1 MKAIQ
6 SVARYF
12 PDKCGGIQVHLSEL
26 MPEMLKYGVES
37 KMAASQDSPQENT
50 YEHKGVEVYRYP
62 VFPEPKSEPNYGQFP
77 HGGFEQFASWLKQQ
91 KAEIYNQHQWTP
103 KCGLP
108 HLRLAKELNMAT
120 VVTLHLPMPI
130 CQRHNLM
137 LYGQQACD
145 GKIEQVRCSHCCGV
159 PKSLSAA
166 AINKL
171 SHTPI
176 PVSQMTRGLVRRLTS
191 ISGSGGAIAEKL
203 LSPFVVPTFV
213 AARQYSLQEMARFAD
228 RIVVVCEWL
237 YEALL
242 ANGIPREKLVLCRCG
257 IPDSFDQPALKL
269 KQHSRSLQVGF
280 LGRWSQDKGIH
291 ILVEAFKYLPN
302 EIPIELTIHT
312 VGDDEQ
318 YRKHILANIA
328 NDTRI
333 HIAQPLAREDLPA
346 ALARFDVLAVPSQWL
361 ETGPLVV
368 LEAHAVGTPVLGS
381 NLGGIA
387 ELVKHNVDGLLIPPH
402 DIRAWTDALARL
414 AMDANLLER
423 LRQGIRPVRTIGT
436 EAADTAALYRS
447 ISRASLIHC

>member
-37 KMAASQDSPQENT
+37 KMAASQDSPQEDT
-50 YEHKGVEVYRYP
+50 YEYKGVEVYRYP
-62 VFPEPKSEPNYGQFP
+62 VFPEPKPEPNYGQFP
-77 HGGFEQFASWLKQQ
+77 HGGFERFASWLKQQ

-120 VVTLHLPMPI
+120 VVTLHLPIPI
-130 CQRHNLM
+130 CQRHTLM

-145 GKIEQVRCSHCCGV
+145 GKIEQVRCSQCCGV

-166 AINKL
+166 AINNL

-176 PVSQMTRGLVRRLTS
+176 PISQMARGLVRRFTS
-191 ISGSGGAIAEKL
+191 TPGTGGVIAEKL

-213 AARQYSLQEMARFAD
+213 AARQYGLQEMAKFAD

-242 ANGIPREKLVLCRCG
+242 ANGIAREKLVLCRYG
-257 IPDSFDQPALKL
+257 IPDSFQKAAPKL
-269 KQHSRSLQVGF
+269 KQPSEPLRVGF

-291 ILVEAFKYLPN
+291 ILVEALKCLPTDVS
-302 EIPIELTIHT
+302 IELTIHA

-318 YRKHILANIA
+318 YRKQILASIA
-328 NDTRI
+328 NDNRI
-333 HIAQPLAREDLPA
+333 HVAQPLSREDLPS

-368 LEAHAVGTPVLGS
+368 LEAHAAATPVLGS

-387 ELVKHNVDGLLIPPH
+387 ELVRHGVDGLLIPPN
-402 DIRAWTDALARL
+402 DVRAWTDAITRL
-414 AMDANLLER
+414 AVDANLLER
-423 LRQGIRPVRTIGT
+423 LRQGIRPVRSITT
-436 EAADTAALYRS
+436 EAADIAAIYRS
-447 ISRASLIHC
+447 ISRGSLIHC